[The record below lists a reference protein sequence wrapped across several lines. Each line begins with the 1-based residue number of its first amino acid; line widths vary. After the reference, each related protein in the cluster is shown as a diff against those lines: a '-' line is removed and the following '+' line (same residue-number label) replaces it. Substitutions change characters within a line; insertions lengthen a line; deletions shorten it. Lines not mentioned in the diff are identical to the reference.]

1 MPYMCTH
8 MYITYSCIHSYH
20 IITYSCTS
28 HRTYLRDLKQPQVL
42 TCGQLV
48 KCLIWTTHIYT
59 HMYIH
64 TYVYHARC
72 IHTYHINTYLCT
84 MYALHVGPMHETLN
98 SFQLV
103 INWSNALHTHTCIY
117 VHIHVCISRK
127 MYTYISH
134 DHVFMYGCI
143 SRRTYARDLKHFP
156 TCGQLV
162 KYPIETHIHIHT
174 YVYITQDGYIPI
186 T

>member
-1 MPYMCTH
+1 MCTH

-28 HRTYLRDLKQPQVL
+28 ESHRTYSRDLEQPQVP

-48 KCLIWTTHIYT
+48 KCPTYTTHIYT
-59 HMYIH
+59 RMYIH
-64 TYVYHARC
+64 TYVCHARC
-72 IHTYHINTYLCT
+72 IHTYHIITYLCT
-84 MYALHVGPMHETLN
+84 IYALHVGPMHETLN

-117 VHIHVCISRK
+117 VHIHVCILRK

-134 DHVFMYGCI
+134 DHVFMYVWI
-143 SRRTYARDLKHFP
+143 SRRTYARDLKQLP

-162 KYPIETHIHIHT
+162 KYPI
-174 YVYITQDGYIPI
+174 
-186 T
+186 